1 MRSASGGWPVGR
13 MVRRDM
19 RKPKTSR
26 IASLGEALAA
36 RGVLHLREAA
46 DLLGVSEMTVRRDIA
61 AHGERFAY
69 LGGHIVNAADLGAG
83 GNAGPYIFADEADS
97 HAKAKREACAHAL
110 RLLSPGE
117 TIFIDCGTTLV
128 HLAEQIPHDMPLT
141 VVCYSLNVADPLRA
155 KPHVR
160 LVLLGG
166 VYQPGSD
173 SFSSDDSLESLGRI
187 GLDAA
192 FVSAGGIHA
201 TRGVSCS
208 HFHEVAY
215 KKRAMAAASRRYL
228 VADRS
233 KEGCIRPALF
243 AMPGEFDA
251 LVTENGI
258 DTGARI
264 ETQRQSA

>member
-1 MRSASGGWPVGR
+1 
-13 MVRRDM
+13 M
-19 RKPKTSR
+19 RKPKTKR
-26 IASLGEALAA
+26 IESLGEALAA

-46 DLLGVSEMTVRRDIA
+46 ELLGVSEMTVRRDIA

-69 LGGHIVNAADLGAG
+69 LGGHIVNAADLGTG
-83 GNAGPYIFADEADS
+83 GNSGPYVFADEADS

-110 RLLSPGE
+110 TLLSPSE

-128 HLAEQIPHDMPLT
+128 HLATLIPQEMPLT

-155 KPHVR
+155 KPNVR

-173 SFSSDDSLESLGRI
+173 SFSSDDSLESLSRI

-192 FVSAGGIHA
+192 FLSAGGIHA
-201 TRGVSCS
+201 DRGVSCS

-228 VADRS
+228 VADAS
-233 KEGCIRPALF
+233 KQGRIRPAFF
-243 AMPGEFDA
+243 AVLGEFDA
-251 LVTENGI
+251 IVSEDGVSAGEEI
-258 DTGARI
+258 DASR
-264 ETQRQSA
+264 ELA

>member
-1 MRSASGGWPVGR
+1 
-13 MVRRDM
+13 M
-19 RKPKTSR
+19 RKSKTSR
-26 IASLGEALAA
+26 IESLGEALNA

-61 AHGERFAY
+61 THGGRFAY
-69 LGGHIVNAADLGAG
+69 LGGHIVNAADLGTG
-83 GNAGPYIFADEADS
+83 GGAGPYVFAHEADS

-110 RLLSPGE
+110 KLLSPGE

-128 HLAEQIPHDMPLT
+128 HLAALIPRDMSLT

-155 KPHVR
+155 KPNVR

-166 VYQPGSD
+166 VYQPDSD
-173 SFSSDDSLESLGRI
+173 SFSGDDSLDSLSRI

-192 FVSAGGIHA
+192 FVSAGGLHA
-201 TRGVSCS
+201 ERGASCS

-228 VADRS
+228 VADTS
-233 KEGCIRPALF
+233 KENRIRPFFFAALD
-243 AMPGEFDA
+243 EFDA
-251 LVTENGI
+251 IVTEDGVKGRSI
-258 DTGARI
+258 GEVARK
-264 ETQRQSA
+264 SA

>member
-1 MRSASGGWPVGR
+1 
-13 MVRRDM
+13 M
-19 RKPKTSR
+19 RKSKASR
-26 IASLGEALAA
+26 IESLGEALSV

-69 LGGHIVNAADLGAG
+69 LGGHIVNAADLGTGGGAG
-83 GNAGPYIFADEADS
+83 SYVFADEADS

-110 RLLSPGE
+110 GLVSPGE
-117 TIFIDCGTTLV
+117 TIFIDCGTTLF
-128 HLAEQIPHDMPLT
+128 HLAELIPPDMPLT

-155 KPHVR
+155 KRNVR

-201 TRGVSCS
+201 ERGVSCS

-215 KKRAMAAASRRYL
+215 KKRAMGAASRRYL
-228 VADRS
+228 VADTS
-233 KEGCIRPALF
+233 KNGRIRPAFF
-243 AMPGEFDA
+243 AVASEFDA
-251 LVTENGI
+251 LVTEDGV
-258 DTGARI
+258 TAGEGAEVPRK
-264 ETQRQSA
+264 SA